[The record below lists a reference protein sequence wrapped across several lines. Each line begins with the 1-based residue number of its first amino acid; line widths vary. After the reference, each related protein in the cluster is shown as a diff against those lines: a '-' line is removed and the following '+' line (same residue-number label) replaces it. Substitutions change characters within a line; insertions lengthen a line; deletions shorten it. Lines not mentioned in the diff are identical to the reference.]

1 MAQFIA
7 SPTMEEFMLSEAYV
21 RLLAGPIGSGKS
33 VCCAHEL
40 MRWSADQAPNA
51 EGFRKTRFLIVR
63 NTADQLKNT
72 TLKTIIDWF
81 PPEQYG
87 LHKITD
93 KTIFYTL
100 RLPDDTIVKSEWMFI
115 ALDTPDDVRK
125 ALSLEC
131 TGLWGNECREL
142 HPEVVDGLLMR
153 VNRYPSMKDGGV
165 TRPGA
170 IFDTNMPNEDTWWEK
185 KMEQPPKNWSIHL
198 QPPAVIP
205 RESFLMK
212 YGVEP
217 AENKLIES
225 IDEEYYVVD
234 PAHDNYDNLAKDYYP
249 NTGEGK
255 TEDFIRVY
263 LRCQYGRSLGGLP
276 VYEKTFNP
284 DRHIAEN
291 LAPIDSSQYPLCIG
305 LDFGR
310 TPAAVV
316 GQLAPNGQVL
326 IVGEAVAENM
336 GMEKFCKT
344 VLKPYLYANFPQ
356 FSYYIAPDPA
366 GFHKTQL
373 GEHSPAQFLMEQGF
387 KLVRPLTNDP
397 AIRIAAVESLLLD
410 GVDTMPRFL
419 IDGKACPITT
429 QGLKGKYRWKTNKH
443 GDMTPAKEPIK
454 NEWSHPADALQ
465 YLAMVI
471 DGGHLGR
478 ATRRG
483 AREIKHKS
491 VAGWT

>member
-1 MAQFIA
+1 MAKFIA
-7 SPTMEEFMLSEAYV
+7 TKTMEDFMLSTAYV

-40 MRWSADQAPNA
+40 MRWATEQRPN
-51 EGFRKTRFLIVR
+51 EDGIRKTRFLIVR

-72 TLKTIIDWF
+72 TMKTIVDWF
-81 PPEQYG
+81 PPEKYG
-87 LHKITD
+87 YHKITD

-100 RLPDDTIVKSEWMFI
+100 RLPDNTIVKSEWMFI

-125 ALSLEC
+125 ALSLEA

-153 VNRYPSMKDGGV
+153 VNRFPSMKDGGA

-185 KMEQPPKNWSIHL
+185 KMEDPPKNWSIHL

-205 RESFLMK
+205 VDAFIQK
-212 YGVEP
+212 YGYDP
-217 AENKLIES
+217 DENTIIES
-225 IDEEYYVVD
+225 TDEEEYCVD

-263 LRCQYGRSLGGLP
+263 LRCQYGRSLGGKP
-276 VYEKTFNP
+276 VFDKTFNP
-284 DRHIAEN
+284 DRHIAN
-291 LAPIDSSQYPLCIG
+291 DLTPVVSSTYPLCIG

-316 GQLAPNGQVL
+316 GQLTPNGQVL
-326 IVGEAVAENM
+326 VVGECVAENM
-336 GMEKFCKT
+336 GMEKFCKS
-344 VLKPYLYANFPQ
+344 VLKPYLYEKFPQ
-356 FSYYIAPDPA
+356 HSYYIAPDPA
-366 GFHKTQL
+366 GFQKTQL
-373 GEHSPAQFLMEQGF
+373 GEYSPAQFLQQQGF
-387 KLVRPLTNDP
+387 HLVKPITNDP
-397 AIRIAAVESLLLD
+397 EIRIQAVERLLLD

-419 IDGKACPITT
+419 INSEAAPVTT
-429 QGLKGKYRWKTNKH
+429 QGLKGKYRWKTNKN
-443 GDMTPAKEPIK
+443 GEMMASREPIK
-454 NEWSHPADALQ
+454 NEWSHSMDALQ
-465 YLAMVI
+465 YLALVI

-478 ATRRG
+478 SIRRG
-483 AREIKHKS
+483 KRQVAKVS
-491 VAGWT
+491 AAGWT